1 MSSNPA
7 NGAVSAAQR
16 SELAGAASARGAGI
30 PPSTN
35 PTNGAVSAAQRSELA
50 GAASARGAGIPP
62 RSERDPA
69 SKER

>member
-1 MSSNPA
+1 MSTNPA

-16 SELAGAASARGAGI
+16 SEQEGEGREAGI